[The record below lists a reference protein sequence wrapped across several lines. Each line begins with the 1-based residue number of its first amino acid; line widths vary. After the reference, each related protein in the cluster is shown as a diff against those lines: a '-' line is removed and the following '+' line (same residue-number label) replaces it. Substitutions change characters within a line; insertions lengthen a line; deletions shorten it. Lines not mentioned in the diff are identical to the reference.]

1 MLKYVRE
8 RSSRPEVFCKKV
20 VLRNFAKS
28 TGKCLCQIHF
38 FNKVAGLRTEFC
50 EIYNYTFFYK
60 TPTVAAAFVGIK
72 SDHLKS
78 HTNTVNNTSLK
89 AVYVS
94 QNTKYK

>member
-1 MLKYVRE
+1 ML
-8 RSSRPEVFCKKV
+8 
-20 VLRNFAKS
+20 
-28 TGKCLCQIHF
+28 GKEAVDRRCSVKRLFLEISQNPLENACQIHF